1 MQMWMSD
8 VRETIPRTDTRP
20 ALSGAQFSDAF
31 SITVDD
37 DLNARHAA
45 ERMMTG
51 KSWWIDALLAL
62 RKIIVAPFG
71 IKDGKHKNTGLD
83 VIGIFPVVSET
94 PERLIAGFDD
104 KHLDFRVVVD
114 VSGAKP
120 GRSVTATTLVVTHN
134 LLGRIYLAVIM
145 PFHKIIVRS
154 MLRRIPG

>member
-1 MQMWMSD
+1 MWMSD
-8 VRETIPRTDTRP
+8 VREVEPRSDTRP

-31 SITVDD
+31 SITIDD
-37 DLNARHAA
+37 DLDARHAA

-51 KSWWIDALLAL
+51 KSWWIDTLLAL
-62 RKIIVAPFG
+62 RNVLVAPFG
-71 IKDGKHKNTGLD
+71 LKDGKHKNAGLD
-83 VIGIFPVVSET
+83 VIGIFPVVSES

-120 GRSVTATTLVVTHN
+120 GRSVTATTLVMTHN
-134 LLGRIYLAVIM
+134 LLGRAYLAVIM
-145 PFHKIIVRS
+145 PFHKVIVRS